1 MNPSRSHP
9 GRGRGCYDPHE
20 GEGVVVYFGEPIRSG
35 YALIRPLSDYGQDGA
50 AILYKAWVC
59 DSPTCSHNLRISS
72 KAASI
77 RLRQWQGCAAVA
89 FPPHA
94 PDAVRTTRGVR
105 CSPKQGR
112 SRGRRSRV
120 PS

>member
-9 GRGRGCYDPHE
+9 GRGRGCCDPHE

-59 DSPTCSHNLRISS
+59 DSPTCGYNLRIDRGEVTYGDLPQQKSAQEPHRGT
-72 KAASI
+72 AA
-77 RLRQWQGCAAVA
+77 RAVA
-89 FPPHA
+89 
-94 PDAVRTTRGVR
+94 
-105 CSPKQGR
+105 S
-112 SRGRRSRV
+112 
-120 PS
+120 